1 MTFTQLKL
9 QPLKYFAS
17 VLCSREMPSELS
29 WCVGVKKRCRGA
41 RWEEDADLRRRE
53 ERKEEKKNLDGEEK
67 NLHKRVDVW
76 SYWFL
81 LKRPF
86 LLLGR
91 EVSRWKSGKDSSL
104 LFPSSPHAFLIISLI
119 QHGNG
124 CAHKKMARAAAEVG
138 VWDLPVI
145 GIIAPETHRKRGA
158 AATFWWLTGNESWWV
173 FACYWLPL
181 SLLFSPCF
189 EVAFVS

>member
-1 MTFTQLKL
+1 MAFNQLKL
-9 QPLKYFAS
+9 QPLKYFAFI
-17 VLCSREMPSELS
+17 LCIREMPSELS

-53 ERKEEKKNLDGEEK
+53 RERKGKEKNLDGEEK

-91 EVSRWKSGKDSSL
+91 EVSRWKSGKDSSPFPPIPHTHFS
-104 LFPSSPHAFLIISLI
+104 LFRLYNMAMDAPT
-119 QHGNG
+119 
-124 CAHKKMARAAAEVG
+124 KKMARAASAEGSRG
-138 VWDLPVI
+138 VWDP
-145 GIIAPETHRKRGA
+145 
-158 AATFWWLTGNESWWV
+158 
-173 FACYWLPL
+173 
-181 SLLFSPCF
+181 
-189 EVAFVS
+189 